1 MNICIDMRPALSRA
15 TGVGVYL
22 QNLVKAL
29 AEIDP
34 ENQYHLFS
42 SSWSERYRNGT
53 YGRNF
58 HIHDQHWPGKFLH
71 FAWNRFSFPSIESML
86 GIHVDVAHSP
96 SPLLIPSKGARR
108 VTTVHDLYFYFHPEH
123 TTREIQRDYPALVKK
138 HCQQSDAIIA
148 VSEYT
153 RQQLVE
159 HLQVASS
166 RIYTIRHGSD
176 PFFEERAS
184 DEEKKQVATAF
195 ALERPFFLFVGA
207 AEPRK
212 NIPQLLAAFRRAKLD
227 ADLILAGPEGWK
239 LSDVMANSGPRV
251 RWTGY
256 ISRQNLRALYQQAL
270 ALLLP
275 SVEEG
280 FGLPI
285 IEAMACETPI
295 LASDIPVFHE
305 IAQDAFLPIDT
316 NDTNLFAEGLRQIYE
331 QEELRKQLIEKGK
344 AKIKRFSWRE
354 SAQKT
359 LELYQHL

>member
-1 MNICIDMRPALSRA
+1 MRPALSRA

-29 AEIDP
+29 AEIDS

-42 SSWSERYRNGT
+42 SSWSERYRNGS

-58 HIHDQHWPGKFLH
+58 HIHDQHWPGKILH

-123 TTREIQRDYPALVKK
+123 TTREIQRDYPELVKK

-195 ALERPFFLFVGA
+195 ALERPFFLFVTGTCA
-207 AEPRK
+207 AARMRRRPSRA
-212 NIPQLLAAFRRAKLD
+212 PWGGVVFPSGFRPPD
-227 ADLILAGPEGWK
+227 S
-239 LSDVMANSGPRV
+239 SDQGVFHLK
-251 RWTGY
+251 T
-256 ISRQNLRALYQQAL
+256 
-270 ALLLP
+270 LLP
-275 SVEEG
+275 
-280 FGLPI
+280 LP
-285 IEAMACETPI
+285 
-295 LASDIPVFHE
+295 
-305 IAQDAFLPIDT
+305 
-316 NDTNLFAEGLRQIYE
+316 
-331 QEELRKQLIEKGK
+331 
-344 AKIKRFSWRE
+344 
-354 SAQKT
+354 SAAVLT
-359 LELYQHL
+359 YRTIVPEF